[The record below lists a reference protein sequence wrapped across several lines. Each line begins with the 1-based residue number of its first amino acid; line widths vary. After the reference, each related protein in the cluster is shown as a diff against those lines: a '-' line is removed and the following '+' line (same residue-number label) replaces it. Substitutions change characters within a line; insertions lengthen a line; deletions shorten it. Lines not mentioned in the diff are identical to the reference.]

1 MQPMRI
7 PKLADNIALV
17 RNVCLFRAQS
27 LRTTTGRR
35 GRNASVV
42 AHVWADERS
51 GSLGT
56 LRGAG
61 GRLGFL
67 AVGAAGRWPQH
78 ARGRPC
84 ALALGPSK
92 KGLARTN
99 SSEER
104 TVEL

>member
-27 LRTTTGRR
+27 PRASAGRR
-35 GRNASVV
+35 SRNASVV

-56 LRGAG
+56 LCGP
-61 GRLGFL
+61 L
-67 AVGAAGRWPQH
+67 AAAR
-78 ARGRPC
+78 AR
-84 ALALGPSK
+84 PS
-92 KGLARTN
+92 LRART
-99 SSEER
+99 R
-104 TVEL
+104 AI